1 MSGRSLRCCCR
12 VIISISSNLAKKD
25 PSAIIAASKL
35 REPYR
40 RKWKPVRG
48 LTHARPDT
56 ATSIEIRQ
64 LVGQMYCDVHPVCA
78 FYQESTIPALL
89 PLFYS
94 LILNIYMM
102 FM

>member
-1 MSGRSLRCCCR
+1 LAVSGRSHHCCCA
-12 VIISISSNLAKKD
+12 IISISSNLAKKD
-25 PSAIIAASKL
+25 PSEIIAASKL

-64 LVGQMYCDVHPVCA
+64 LVGQMYCDVHPICA
-78 FYQESTIPALL
+78 FYQESTLHALL
-89 PLFYS
+89 PLTCSF
-94 LILNIYMM
+94 LH
-102 FM
+102 